1 MNLLRTLAK
10 VSSMTML
17 SRILG
22 FVRDTIIARSF
33 GAGMATDAF
42 FVAFKL
48 PNLLRR
54 IFAEGAFSQAFV
66 PILAEYKQTDSL
78 ENTQNFVQY
87 VTGLLAFILIIVT
100 ALGMLAAPWIIYLSA
115 PGFNAD
121 VDKFNLS
128 VQLLRIT
135 FPYIFFISLSSLVG
149 SILNTYHQFTIP
161 AFTPAFLNI
170 SFIVFALWLAPYF
183 QPPVLALAW
192 AVFVGGLLQL
202 AFQLPYLFKLGF
214 LKMPKLSFNN
224 PAVNRV
230 LKQMAPAILGVSV
243 AQISL
248 VINTI
253 FASFL
258 PSGSVS
264 WMYYADRLMELPTG
278 VLGVALGTI
287 LLPTLSKHTTNP
299 DITQFS
305 TLLDWGLRLCM
316 LLTLPAAVGMAVLSF
331 PLVATLFM
339 YREFSLHDA
348 VMTQG
353 ALIAYAVGL
362 IGLIVIKVLAPGFYA
377 QQNIKTPVKIAIFT
391 LGITQLLNLALVWK
405 LHHVGLALAISLGA
419 CLNAFL
425 LYFFLRR
432 QRLYQPQA
440 GWSYFL
446 LRLFLALIIMAA
458 GLWGAQQCWTFNWQ
472 THGFEKVLQ
481 LSVLILLGM
490 VLYFGMLWLLGFRLR
505 DFRRLESTDKSYN
518 ASSK

>member
-10 VSSMTML
+10 VSSMTMF
-17 SRILG
+17 SRVLG

-66 PILAEYKQTDSL
+66 PILAEYKQTRSK
-78 ENTQNFVQY
+78 EATQSFVQY
-87 VTGLLAFILIIVT
+87 VAGLLSLILLIVT
-100 ALGMLAAPWIIYLSA
+100 ALGMLTAPWVIYLSA
-115 PGFNAD
+115 PGFKENI
-121 VDKFNLS
+121 DKFDLS

-149 SILNTYHQFTIP
+149 SILNTYHQFSVP
-161 AFTPAFLNI
+161 AFTPTFLNI

-183 QPPVLALAW
+183 HPPILALAW

-202 AFQLPYLFKLGF
+202 AYQLPYLFKLGF
-214 LKMPKLSFNN
+214 LKRPKLSFHNA
-224 PAVNRV
+224 AVNRV
-230 LKQMAPAILGVSV
+230 LKQMVPAILGVSV

-287 LLPTLSKHTTNP
+287 LLPTLSKYAVSD
-299 DITQFS
+299 DISHFS
-305 TLLDWGLRLCM
+305 ALLDWGLRLCM

-339 YREFSLHDA
+339 YREFSQYDA
-348 VMTQG
+348 VMTQD

-362 IGLIVIKVLAPGFYA
+362 IGLIIIKVLAPGFYA
-377 QQNIKTPVKIAIFT
+377 RQDIKTPVKIAIFT
-391 LGITQLLNLALVWK
+391 LVVTQLLNLLLVWK
-405 LHHVGLALAISLGA
+405 LHHTGLALAISLGA
-419 CLNAFL
+419 CLNAAL
-425 LYFFLRR
+425 LYCFLRHH
-432 QRLYQPQA
+432 RLYQPQPGWTGFLWRLGVALLAMA
-440 GWSYFL
+440 G
-446 LRLFLALIIMAA
+446 
-458 GLWGAQQCWTFNWQ
+458 GLWGIQQLFTFNWQ
-472 THGFEKVLQ
+472 THGLIKVAQ
-481 LSVLILLGM
+481 LSLLIIFGM
-490 VLYFGMLWLLGFRLR
+490 GLYFTTLGFLGFRPSQ
-505 DFRRLESTDKSYN
+505 FRRIEDPK
-518 ASSK
+518 KE